1 MIYNQGTVASILLM
15 ELTGLSLKEKK
26 RTKPQMQLYYSV
38 NQNFCMKSYDGK
50 GYETHLQ
57 RV

>member
-1 MIYNQGTVASILLM
+1 MKDHQFKYTHIHTKA
-15 ELTGLSLKEKK
+15 TKEKK

-38 NQNFCMKSYDGK
+38 AKEFCMKSYDGK